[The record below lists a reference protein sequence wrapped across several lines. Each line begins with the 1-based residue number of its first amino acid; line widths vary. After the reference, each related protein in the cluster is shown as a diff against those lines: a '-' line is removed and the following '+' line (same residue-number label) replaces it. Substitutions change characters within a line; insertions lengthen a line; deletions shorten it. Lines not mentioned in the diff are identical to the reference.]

1 MIIKICSELEIN
13 KNVFEKFGY
22 NLGCKR
28 KKENHCDSLFLWSW
42 RDSTREKSCNSM
54 QSVKIINYP
63 QTTLNITI
71 KSNI

>member
-13 KNVFEKFGY
+13 KNIFEKFGY

-42 RDSTREKSCNSM
+42 RNFFLKFLKMQINS
-54 QSVKIINYP
+54 QIPY
-63 QTTLNITI
+63 I
-71 KSNI
+71 KEI